1 MMTDFRALCEELLQA
16 MDEISEYEVVD
27 WSWVKS
33 KPLKMASESMK
44 EARAAL
50 DEPVEEGRSSDGGY
64 EAGTMWTGHPTAP
77 PVAEEVA
84 ELVVWLEAQA
94 IVYGDY
100 LQSRSGSK
108 RLTRAATL
116 LLQQQHLMSL
126 CATEVESLME
136 QQTTPVVPQK
146 EENREFVLKEMK
158 AEDGSSLGWYV
169 NHSDFYC
176 DIQKED
182 GVWGIY
188 FRDKITDQDAYGEPN
203 ETND

>member
-1 MMTDFRALCEELLQA
+1 MNIQDAIDVIESVSGFTDESTPVGEAW
-16 MDEISEYEVVD
+16 IEVL
-27 WSWVKS
+27 SY
-33 KPLKMASESMK
+33 LY
-44 EARAAL
+44 R
-50 DEPVEEGRSSDGGY
+50 
-64 EAGTMWTGHPTAP
+64 PTAPPP

-84 ELVVWLEAQA
+84 ELVEWLEAQA

-182 GVWGIY
+182 GVWGVY

-203 ETND
+203 ETNE